1 MRITWSPQYEIGI
14 GVIDNQHLRIV
25 EYINE
30 IYSTLEQGYDRES
43 LQTLLHYLVDYTVSH
58 FAFEEALMEQAVYRD
73 IDIHKIS
80 HQTFIRQLETF
91 QQRFD
96 NGEDVALELANM
108 LQNWLLKH
116 IVDDDKSYCATVKE
130 KILNQAPREHA
141 SWIKSATQRF
151 FNGGG

>member
-1 MRITWSPQYEIGI
+1 
-14 GVIDNQHLRIV
+14 
-25 EYINE
+25 
-30 IYSTLEQGYDRES
+30 
-43 LQTLLHYLVDYTVSH
+43 
-58 FAFEEALMEQAVYRD
+58 MEQAVYRD